1 VTSDMKTVLVVGA
14 TGLVGSAFIRQALA
28 DDQNLAI
35 HALVRR
41 ATTWQ
46 HKRYRETVAATKDWS
61 QVIVDDSPDATFCAL
76 GTTIKAAGS
85 KEAFRAVD
93 FALVAAVAEAARGG
107 DCRQFVAISSG
118 MADASARSFYLQTKG
133 AAEDALIAQ
142 EFERLDIL
150 RPGLLRGDRQQFR
163 LGESLAIAA
172 SPLMDLLLQGPLKNF
187 RSIHADDVARAALK
201 LLRDDTPGLY
211 IHENSAIAELA
222 GTP

>member
-1 VTSDMKTVLVVGA
+1 MKTVLVVGA

-28 DDQNLAI
+28 GDQNLAV

-41 ATTWQ
+41 ATSEQ
-46 HKRYRETVAATKDWS
+46 HERYQETVAATEDWP
-61 QVIVDDSPDATFCAL
+61 QVIADCRPYATFCAL

-93 FALVAAVAEAARGG
+93 FALVAAVAEAARQA
-107 DCRQFVAISSG
+107 DCKHFVAISSG

-142 EFERLDIL
+142 QFDRLDIL

-172 SPLMDLLLQGPLKNF
+172 SPLMDMFLHGPLKNF

-222 GTP
+222 GTS